1 MKRKRKSKTNEKINE
16 CKSCK
21 RNRMNE
27 VMKGKQHCHNQVSTL
42 KKVNS
47 VRCLKKD

>member
-1 MKRKRKSKTNEKINE
+1 MKKLMDVKVV
-16 CKSCK
+16 K

-47 VRCLKKD
+47 VRCF

>member
-1 MKRKRKSKTNEKINE
+1 MKIKRKLKTNEKINE
-16 CKSCK
+16 YKSFK

-27 VMKGKQHCHNQVSTL
+27 VMKGKQHCHNQVSFL

-47 VRCLKKD
+47 VRCF